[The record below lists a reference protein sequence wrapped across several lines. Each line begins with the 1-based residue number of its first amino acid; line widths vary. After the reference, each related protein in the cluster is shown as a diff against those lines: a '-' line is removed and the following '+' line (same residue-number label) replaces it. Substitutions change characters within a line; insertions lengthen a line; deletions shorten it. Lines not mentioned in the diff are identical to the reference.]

1 MSFCTNLQY
10 LRAERHMTQEQL
22 AMLLGVSRQSVT
34 KWEVEKSYPEMD
46 KLIKMCQIFECS
58 LDDLVTGDVSRC
70 GIPVREDLDGRP
82 TACAPAATVDGD
94 VPAAPLAA
102 APHDASL
109 GAPAWPAR
117 AFSSGAA
124 CAIPAGPATD
134 VCGYDEHMVAFARK
148 IAIGVVLFILGAAA
162 AIFTDEVMHSD
173 GIVLFA
179 TFAFVAAGLA
189 FTIPAGMDHAAFA
202 KAHPYVADFYTA
214 EEKAIARRRA
224 SIAIVTGIAVILL
237 GVAVAGLFEVES
249 NVQVYG
255 NSLMM
260 VLVAF
265 GVGMIVHWGM
275 LWGRTDLADYNKEW
289 LETVELSDDELATL
303 DQQSREAYPR
313 ANSPRRRGTAS
324 RKEKACMVIMLVATM
339 VALVWLFAA
348 PRDTE
353 HSAAAGRVRLVQH
366 PPPRDIADHAADDR
380 CGEEGQ
386 QVIRQPVLRRP
397 CAAGECP
404 RVALDVGLTLHER
417 EDLAVGH

>member
-1 MSFCTNLQY
+1 MSFRTNLQY

-34 KWEVEKSYPEMD
+34 KWEAEKSYPEMD

-58 LDDLVTGDVSRC
+58 LDDLVTSDVSRC

-109 GAPAWPAR
+109 GVPAWPAR

-162 AIFTDEVMHSD
+162 AIFADEVMHSD
-173 GIVLFA
+173 GIVLLA

-202 KAHPYVADFYTA
+202 KAHPYVADFYTE
-214 EEKAIARRRA
+214 EEKATARRRA
-224 SIAIVTGIAVILL
+224 SIAIVAGIAMILL

-249 NVQVYG
+249 SVQVYG
-255 NSLMM
+255 DSLMM

-289 LETVELSDDELATL
+289 LETVALSDDELAQL
-303 DQQSREAYPR
+303 DQQSREAYLR
-313 ANSPRRRGTAS
+313 ANNPRRRGTAD
-324 RKEKACMVIMLVATM
+324 RKGKACMVIMLVATM

-348 PRDTE
+348 
-353 HSAAAGRVRLVQH
+353 SAMGASKGVSGLFWLPWVVGCLGSGIALVVIDDDDDAQAEDGR
-366 PPPRDIADHAADDR
+366 
-380 CGEEGQ
+380 CF
-386 QVIRQPVLRRP
+386 
-397 CAAGECP
+397 
-404 RVALDVGLTLHER
+404 
-417 EDLAVGH
+417 

>member
-1 MSFCTNLQY
+1 MSFRTNLQY

-34 KWEVEKSYPEMD
+34 KWEAEKSYPEMD
-46 KLIKMCQIFECS
+46 KFIKMCQIFECS
-58 LDDLVTGDVSRC
+58 LDDLVTGDVSRR
-70 GIPVREDLDGRP
+70 GIPVREDLDGRSMARTP
-82 TACAPAATVDGD
+82 APTVDGD

-134 VCGYDEHMVAFARK
+134 VCGYDEHMVTFARN

-173 GIVLFA
+173 GIVLLA

-214 EEKAIARRRA
+214 EEKATARRGA
-224 SIAIVTGIAVILL
+224 SIAIVAGIAVILL

-255 NSLMM
+255 DSLMM
-260 VLVAF
+260 VLVAL
-265 GVGMIVHWGM
+265 GVGIIVHWGM

-289 LETVELSDDELATL
+289 LETVELSDDELARL
-303 DQQSREAYPR
+303 DQQSREAYLR
-313 ANSPRRRGTAS
+313 ANNLRRRGTAD
-324 RKEKACMVIMLVATM
+324 RKGKACMVIMLVATM

-348 PRDTE
+348 
-353 HSAAAGRVRLVQH
+353 SAMGASEGVSGLFWLPWVVGSLGSGIALVVIDDDDDAQAEDGR
-366 PPPRDIADHAADDR
+366 
-380 CGEEGQ
+380 
-386 QVIRQPVLRRP
+386 
-397 CAAGECP
+397 
-404 RVALDVGLTLHER
+404 
-417 EDLAVGH
+417 

>member
-1 MSFCTNLQY
+1 MSFRTNLQY

-34 KWEVEKSYPEMD
+34 KWEAEKSYPEMD

-58 LDDLVTGDVSRC
+58 LDDLVQGDVSRSAAVSQSAAD
-70 GIPVREDLDGRP
+70 GVQNDGNAVVRVEAPHGRNSLSDIGSAFVPAIPV
-82 TACAPAATVDGD
+82 
-94 VPAAPLAA
+94 
-102 APHDASL
+102 
-109 GAPAWPAR
+109 
-117 AFSSGAA
+117 
-124 CAIPAGPATD
+124 GPNTD

-148 IAIGVVLFILGAAA
+148 VALGVALIILGVAAA
-162 AIFTDEVMHSD
+162 VFTDEVMHSD
-173 GIVLFA
+173 GIVLLA

-214 EEKAIARRRA
+214 DEKATARRRA
-224 SIAIVTGIAVILL
+224 SIAIVAGIAMILL

-255 NSLMM
+255 DSLMM
-260 VLVAF
+260 VLVAL

-289 LETVELSDDELATL
+289 IETVELSDDELAQL
-303 DQQSREAYPR
+303 DQQSREAYLR
-313 ANSPRRRGTAS
+313 ANNPRRRGTAA

-348 PRDTE
+348 
-353 HSAAAGRVRLVQH
+353 SAMGASEGVSGLFRLPWVVGSLGSG
-366 PPPRDIADHAADDR
+366 IALIVIDDDDAEPH
-380 CGEEGQ
+380 CEGK
-386 QVIRQPVLRRP
+386 R
-397 CAAGECP
+397 
-404 RVALDVGLTLHER
+404 
-417 EDLAVGH
+417 

>member
-1 MSFCTNLQY
+1 MSFRTNLQY

-34 KWEVEKSYPEMD
+34 KWEPEKSYPEMD

-58 LDDLVTGDVSRC
+58 LDDLVTGDASRR
-70 GIPVREDLDGRP
+70 GIPVQEGLGGCS
-82 TACAPAATVDGD
+82 TACAPAPTIDGD
-94 VPAAPLAA
+94 VSAAPLAA
-102 APHDASL
+102 APHDASV
-109 GAPAWPAR
+109 GAPAGPAR
-117 AFSSGAA
+117 AFSNGGA

-173 GIVLFA
+173 GIVLLA

-214 EEKAIARRRA
+214 EEKATARRRA
-224 SIAIVTGIAVILL
+224 SIAIVAGIAVILL

-255 NSLMM
+255 DSLMM
-260 VLVAF
+260 VLVAL
-265 GVGMIVHWGM
+265 GVGTIVHWGM

-289 LETVELSDDELATL
+289 LETVELSDDELARL
-303 DQQSREAYPR
+303 DQQSREAYLR
-313 ANSPRRRGTAS
+313 ANNPSSRGAAD
-324 RKEKACMVIMLVATM
+324 RKGKACMVIMLVATM

-348 PRDTE
+348 
-353 HSAAAGRVRLVQH
+353 SAMGASEGVSGLFWLPWVVGSLGSGIALVV
-366 PPPRDIADHAADDR
+366 IDDDDDA
-380 CGEEGQ
+380 
-386 QVIRQPVLRRP
+386 QP
-397 CAAGECP
+397 GN
-404 RVALDVGLTLHER
+404 ER
-417 EDLAVGH
+417 

>member
-1 MSFCTNLQY
+1 MSFRTNLQY

-34 KWEVEKSYPEMD
+34 KWEAEKSYPEMD

-58 LDDLVTGDVSRC
+58 LDDLVTGDVSRR
-70 GIPVREDLDGRP
+70 GIPVQEDLDCRSM
-82 TACAPAATVDGD
+82 ACTPASTVDGD
-94 VPAAPLAA
+94 MPAAPLAV
-102 APHDASL
+102 APHEASL
-109 GAPAWPAR
+109 GAPAGPAR
-117 AFSSGAA
+117 AFSSVGA

-134 VCGYDEHMVAFARK
+134 VCGYDEHMVTFARN

-173 GIVLFA
+173 GIVLLA

-214 EEKAIARRRA
+214 EEKATARRRA
-224 SIAIVTGIAVILL
+224 SIAIVAGIAVILL

-255 NSLMM
+255 DSLMM
-260 VLVAF
+260 VLVAL

-289 LETVELSDDELATL
+289 LETVELSDDELARL
-303 DQQSREAYPR
+303 DQQSREAYLR
-313 ANSPRRRGTAS
+313 AKSSSRRGAAD
-324 RKEKACMVIMLVATM
+324 RKGKACMVIMLVATM
-339 VALVWLFAA
+339 VALVWLFA
-348 PRDTE
+348 T
-353 HSAAAGRVRLVQH
+353 SALGASEGVSGLFWLPWVVGSLGSGIALVV
-366 PPPRDIADHAADDR
+366 IDDDDDA
-380 CGEEGQ
+380 
-386 QVIRQPVLRRP
+386 QP
-397 CAAGECP
+397 GN
-404 RVALDVGLTLHER
+404 ER
-417 EDLAVGH
+417 

>member
-1 MSFCTNLQY
+1 MSFRTNLQY

-22 AMLLGVSRQSVT
+22 AMLLGASRQSVT
-34 KWEVEKSYPEMD
+34 KWEAEKSYPEMD

-58 LDDLVTGDVSRC
+58 LDDLVQGDVSRH
-70 GIPVREDLDGRP
+70 GVPARDDLGGYSPVRVATEGAVGDMSAGPLTVAPRDAPLGEP
-82 TACAPAATVDGD
+82 AGPACA
-94 VPAAPLAA
+94 
-102 APHDASL
+102 
-109 GAPAWPAR
+109 R
-117 AFSSGAA
+117 SSAGV

-134 VCGYDEHMVAFARK
+134 VCGYDEHMVTFARK

-214 EEKAIARRRA
+214 EEKATARRRA
-224 SIAIVTGIAVILL
+224 SIAIVAGIAVILL

-255 NSLMM
+255 DSLMM
-260 VLVAF
+260 VLVAL

-289 LETVELSDDELATL
+289 LETVELSDDELAQL
-303 DQQSREAYPR
+303 DQQSREAYLR
-313 ANSPRRRGTAS
+313 ANNPRRRGTAA

-348 PRDTE
+348 
-353 HSAAAGRVRLVQH
+353 SAMGASEGVSGLFWLPWVVGSLGSG
-366 PPPRDIADHAADDR
+366 IALIVIDDDDAEPH
-380 CGEEGQ
+380 CEGK
-386 QVIRQPVLRRP
+386 R
-397 CAAGECP
+397 
-404 RVALDVGLTLHER
+404 
-417 EDLAVGH
+417 

>member
-1 MSFCTNLQY
+1 MSFRTNLQY

-34 KWEVEKSYPEMD
+34 KWEAEKSYPEMD

-58 LDDLVTGDVSRC
+58 LDDLVIGDVSRR
-70 GIPVREDLDGRP
+70 GIPVREDLGGRSM
-82 TACAPAATVDGD
+82 ACSPARIVDSDMPAAS
-94 VPAAPLAA
+94 LAV

-109 GAPAWPAR
+109 GAPAEPAH
-117 AFSSGAA
+117 ASSIGGA

-134 VCGYDEHMVAFARK
+134 VCGYDEHMVTFARK
-148 IAIGVVLFILGAAA
+148 IAIGVVLCILGAAA

-173 GIVLFA
+173 GIVLLA

-189 FTIPAGMDHAAFA
+189 FTIPAGIDHAAFA
-202 KAHPYVADFYTA
+202 KAHPYVANFYTA
-214 EEKAIARRRA
+214 EEKATARRRA
-224 SIAIVTGIAVILL
+224 SIAIVAGIAVILL

-255 NSLMM
+255 DSLMM

-289 LETVELSDDELATL
+289 LETVELSDDELAQL
-303 DQQSREAYPR
+303 DQRSREAYLR
-313 ANSPRRRGTAS
+313 ANNPRRRGAAD
-324 RKEKACMVIMLVATM
+324 RKGKACMVIMLVATM

-348 PRDTE
+348 
-353 HSAAAGRVRLVQH
+353 SAMGASEGVSGLFWLPWVVGSLGSG
-366 PPPRDIADHAADDR
+366 IALIVIDDGDAEPH
-380 CGEEGQ
+380 CEGK
-386 QVIRQPVLRRP
+386 L
-397 CAAGECP
+397 
-404 RVALDVGLTLHER
+404 
-417 EDLAVGH
+417 

>member
-1 MSFCTNLQY
+1 MSFRTNLQY

-34 KWEVEKSYPEMD
+34 KWEAEKSYPEMD

-58 LDDLVTGDVSRC
+58 LDDLVQGDVSRRAAVSQSAAD
-70 GIPVREDLDGRP
+70 GVQNDGNAVVRVEAPHGRNSLSDIGSAFVPAIPV
-82 TACAPAATVDGD
+82 
-94 VPAAPLAA
+94 
-102 APHDASL
+102 
-109 GAPAWPAR
+109 
-117 AFSSGAA
+117 
-124 CAIPAGPATD
+124 GPNTD

-148 IAIGVVLFILGAAA
+148 VALGVALIILGVAAA
-162 AIFTDEVMHSD
+162 VFTDEVMHSD
-173 GIVLFA
+173 GIVLLA

-214 EEKAIARRRA
+214 DEKATARRRA
-224 SIAIVTGIAVILL
+224 SIAIVAGIAMILL

-255 NSLMM
+255 DSLMM
-260 VLVAF
+260 VLVAL

-289 LETVELSDDELATL
+289 IETVELSDDELAQL
-303 DQQSREAYPR
+303 DQQSREAYLR
-313 ANSPRRRGTAS
+313 ANNPRRRGTAA

-348 PRDTE
+348 
-353 HSAAAGRVRLVQH
+353 SAMGASEGVSGLFRLPWVVGSLGSG
-366 PPPRDIADHAADDR
+366 IALIVIDDDDAEPH
-380 CGEEGQ
+380 CEGK
-386 QVIRQPVLRRP
+386 R
-397 CAAGECP
+397 
-404 RVALDVGLTLHER
+404 
-417 EDLAVGH
+417 

>member
-1 MSFCTNLQY
+1 MSFRTNLQY

-34 KWEVEKSYPEMD
+34 KWEAEKSYPEMD

-58 LDDLVTGDVSRC
+58 LDDLVQGDVSRHR
-70 GIPVREDLDGRP
+70 IPVGENLDGYSP
-82 TACAPAATVDGD
+82 AHAPSGSIIGEE
-94 VPAAPLAA
+94 PAAPMAA
-102 APHDASL
+102 ASWGAQLDAPVS
-109 GAPAWPAR
+109 PVRSFPV
-117 AFSSGAA
+117 SGIST
-124 CAIPAGPATD
+124 IPAGPATD
-134 VCGYDEHMVAFARK
+134 VCGYDEHMVTFARK

-179 TFAFVAAGLA
+179 TFSFVAAGLA

-214 EEKAIARRRA
+214 EEKATARRRA
-224 SIAIVTGIAVILL
+224 SIAIVAGIAVILL
-237 GVAVAGLFEVES
+237 GVAVEGLFEVES

-289 LETVELSDDELATL
+289 LETVALSDDELAQL
-303 DQQSREAYPR
+303 DQRSREAYLR
-313 ANSPRRRGTAS
+313 ANNPRRRGAAD
-324 RKEKACMVIMLVATM
+324 RKGKACMVIMLVATM

-348 PRDTE
+348 
-353 HSAAAGRVRLVQH
+353 SAMGASEGVSGLFWLPWVVGSLGSG
-366 PPPRDIADHAADDR
+366 IALIVIDDDDAEPH
-380 CGEEGQ
+380 CEGK
-386 QVIRQPVLRRP
+386 R
-397 CAAGECP
+397 
-404 RVALDVGLTLHER
+404 
-417 EDLAVGH
+417 